1 MDPRDSVFKTWFP
14 DPKKPNEYSHLT
26 SKQITKLK
34 SRLRKDFPEDDG
46 NLFEA
51 AWRKLREYGRN
62 AEILD
67 YQHMKQLYDALVSEM
82 VNNPRSKYY
91 IYGYR
96 RF

>member
-1 MDPRDSVFKTWFP
+1 MDVYDSMFKTWFP
-14 DPKKPNEYSHLT
+14 EPKKKYSYLT

-34 SRLRKDFPEDDG
+34 PRLRKDFPEDDT
-46 NLFEA
+46 NLFNA
-51 AWRKLREYGRN
+51 VWRKIRYYANN

-67 YQHMKQLYDALVSEM
+67 YQQMKDLYESLVSEM
-82 VNNPRSKYY
+82 VNNPRSQYY